1 MSQNIKNIKIEESK
15 LGVWSPDVN
24 HDIKIAI
31 YDLLEENYFHLLDSD
46 ENFFDIIFKLEENK
60 LTLKVFSISNEINLR
75 SITVNVKK
83 LRKLIREYIIL
94 CDSYYL
100 AIKSAPA
107 AKLEAIDFG
116 RRSLHDQASEEFIEK
131 VKNYVDVDLNTARR
145 FITLISVLQR
155 KSSNSF
161 DLY

>member
-1 MSQNIKNIKIEESK
+1 MSQNIKNIKIEEST

-24 HDIKIAI
+24 HDIKVAI
-31 YDLLEENYFHLLDSD
+31 YDLLEENYFHLLGSD
-46 ENFFDIIFKLEENK
+46 EDLFNLILQLEENK
-60 LTLKVFSISNEINLR
+60 LTLKIFSISNEINLR

-100 AIKSAPA
+100 AIKSAPIG
-107 AKLEAIDFG
+107 KLETIDVG
-116 RRSLHDQASEEFIEK
+116 RKSLHDQASEEFIEK

-161 DLY
+161 DSY

>member
-1 MSQNIKNIKIEESK
+1 MSQNIKNIKIEESTFRA
-15 LGVWSPDVN
+15 WSPEVN
-24 HDIKIAI
+24 HDIKVAI
-31 YDLLEENYFHLLDSD
+31 YDLLEENYFHLLDSE

-107 AKLEAIDFG
+107 AKLETIDMG

-131 VKNYVDVDLNTARR
+131 
-145 FITLISVLQR
+145 I
-155 KSSNSF
+155 
-161 DLY
+161 

>member
-1 MSQNIKNIKIEESK
+1 MSQNIKNIKIEESTFRA
-15 LGVWSPDVN
+15 WSPEVN
-24 HDIKIAI
+24 HDIKVAI
-31 YDLLEENYFHLLDSD
+31 YDLLEENYFHLLDSE

-107 AKLEAIDFG
+107 AKLETIDMG

-131 VKNYVDVDLNTARR
+131 VKNYIDVDLNTARR

-155 KSSNSF
+155 KPSNSF

>member
-1 MSQNIKNIKIEESK
+1 MSQNIKNIKIEEST

-60 LTLKVFSISNEINLR
+60 LTLKVFSISDEISLR

-100 AIKSAPA
+100 AIKSAPT
-107 AKLEAIDFG
+107 AKLEAIDMG

-131 VKNYVDVDLNTARR
+131 VKSYIDVDLNTARR

>member
-1 MSQNIKNIKIEESK
+1 M
-15 LGVWSPDVN
+15 
-24 HDIKIAI
+24 
-31 YDLLEENYFHLLDSD
+31 DSD
-46 ENFFDIIFKLEENK
+46 ENFFDVIFKLEENK

-107 AKLEAIDFG
+107 AKLEAIDIG
-116 RRSLHDQASEEFIEK
+116 RRSLHDEASEEFIEK

-155 KSSNSF
+155 KPSNSF